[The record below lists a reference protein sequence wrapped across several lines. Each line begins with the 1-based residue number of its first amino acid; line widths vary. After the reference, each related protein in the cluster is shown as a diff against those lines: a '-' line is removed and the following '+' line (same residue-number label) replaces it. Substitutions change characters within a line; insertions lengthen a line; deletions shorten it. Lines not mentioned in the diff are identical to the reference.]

1 MRVVTDAERR
11 APKDWKASSRGRVP
25 AWPPGPGPC
34 HVAATSKLGGVPPS
48 GGCVFAG
55 RVLRLGLPGVAA
67 GARCGHGAGGRRRL
81 EVAALP
87 GGGGPGAWRGA
98 EPDWGTPG
106 INTGVAPPGGVA

>member
-48 GGCVFAG
+48 GGCVFTG

-67 GARCGHGAGGRRRL
+67 GARLAHGAGGRMGL
-81 EVAALP
+81 
-87 GGGGPGAWRGA
+87 GGAGKAGGRGPGAGVRR
-98 EPDWGTPG
+98 EP
-106 INTGVAPPGGVA
+106 A

>member
-67 GARCGHGAGGRRRL
+67 GARSAHWGGGRVGVGAGGKP
-81 EVAALP
+81 AS
-87 GGGGPGAWRGA
+87 GGPGAAVRA
-98 EPDWGTPG
+98 D
-106 INTGVAPPGGVA
+106 PPLL